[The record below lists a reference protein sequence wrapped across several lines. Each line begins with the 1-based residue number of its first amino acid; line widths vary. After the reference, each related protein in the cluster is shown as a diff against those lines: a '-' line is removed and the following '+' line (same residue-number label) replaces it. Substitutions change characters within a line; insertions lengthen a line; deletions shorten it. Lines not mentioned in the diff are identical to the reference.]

1 MRETY
6 YSKES
11 LLSRTLML
19 LALLLTFGWSGAKAE
34 GSGTADDPYVI
45 KAGET
50 LTMPQMKKFY
60 AKFVVPEDVTSDD
73 AALVLDGLK
82 DMFLKVYSDAAYST
96 DITQDSWYSGSS
108 PWTLKVPI
116 PNGTAAG
123 TTY

>member
-34 GSGTADDPYVI
+34 GSGTADAPYVI

-50 LTMPQMKKFY
+50 LTRLSTLSSSYRRMSLPMMQRW
-60 AKFVVPEDVTSDD
+60 
-73 AALVLDGLK
+73 
-82 DMFLKVYSDAAYST
+82 YST
-96 DITQDSWYSGSS
+96 
-108 PWTLKVPI
+108 V
-116 PNGTAAG
+116 
-123 TTY
+123 

>member
-50 LTMPQMKKFY
+50 LTMP
-60 AKFVVPEDVTSDD
+60 
-73 AALVLDGLK
+73 
-82 DMFLKVYSDAAYST
+82 
-96 DITQDSWYSGSS
+96 
-108 PWTLKVPI
+108 
-116 PNGTAAG
+116 
-123 TTY
+123 

>member
-82 DMFLKVYSDAAYST
+82 DMFLGVYSDAAYTT
-96 DITQDSWYSGSS
+96 DITQDSWYSGSN
-108 PWTLKVPI
+108 P
-116 PNGTAAG
+116 
-123 TTY
+123 